1 MAEARVKLGAIP
13 PVSEKAKWF
22 FRAFYELENDRQIG
36 MDTTGPIPFTSIMTY
51 AHEYGLNRRE
61 RDAFNRIIRIVDDKA
76 INLRADKRK
85 REEDRQ
91 SRKSSGGGAG
101 TIVDSW

>member
-1 MAEARVKLGAIP
+1 MP

-22 FRAFYELENDRQIG
+22 FRAFHELQSDCQVG
-36 MDTTGPIPFTSIMTY
+36 METGPIPFTAIMVY
-51 AHEYGLNRRE
+51 AHEQQLNRRE
-61 RDAFNRIIRIVDDKA
+61 REAFNRIIRILDDKT
-76 INLRADKRK
+76 IMIRAEKRK